1 MGHEKIQTKM
11 SWIYKGKK
19 FNELSIPQHGIGFIY
34 IMTAII
40 DGKSIS
46 YIGKKNF
53 FANRKKPL
61 GKKVLAL
68 TTDKRLKKYTR
79 EIKPD
84 FVNYYSSNTIL
95 KNAHKAGVSI
105 KREILLICYSATE
118 LTYQEVKHQ
127 FKYEVLEKEEYL
139 NANILGRF
147 YKTK

>member
-1 MGHEKIQTKM
+1 M
-11 SWIYKGKK
+11 SWKYRGKE
-19 FNELSIPQHGIGFIY
+19 FDETCIPEGGLGFIY

-40 DGKSIS
+40 DGKSVA

-53 FANRKKPL
+53 FANIKRPM
-61 GKKVLAL
+61 GKKALAMS
-68 TTDKRLKKYTR
+68 TDKRLKKYTR
-79 EIKPD
+79 ELKPD
-84 FVNYYSSNTIL
+84 FMKYYSSNKTL
-95 KNAHKAGVSI
+95 KDAHKAGVVI
-105 KREILLICYSATE
+105 KREILMICYSAME